1 MSENEMIVADA
12 DQYMISLRKEFPV
25 LDPNSRIARAVA
37 ENGGGLALQD
47 LPGVKF
53 PQGTGTLWSWT
64 DVSGEHNQKTIVGFP
79 VFFQK
84 YGLLWP
90 TNKNTSGDK
99 PLPVMETDDMIT
111 ASLRTEVERDPETQ
125 RIVAIPGTNGHTPQ
139 GLVEEISAKEIF
151 EDGAPTGKWNWNSLT
166 WTQFGSSANGRG
178 KYAQERM
185 KVLLLRSESHLPL
198 KVDIPSGSLSI
209 IENFFKQIPVPYW
222 QCKIQFAL
230 RTNTSKDDPFA
241 ELVPTLLEIMPEE
254 STAGIDA
261 YHDQMVDSYA
271 ANPNSLID
279 TDHE

>member
-12 DQYMISLRKEFPV
+12 DQYMLALRKEFPV
-25 LDPNSRIARAVA
+25 LDPGSRIARAVA

-53 PQGTGTLWSWT
+53 PAGTGTLWSWT
-64 DVSGEHNQKTIVGFP
+64 DVSGEHNVKTIVGFP
-79 VFFQK
+79 VFRQK

-90 TNKNTSGDK
+90 TDKNTSGEK
-99 PLPVMETDDMIT
+99 PLPVMETDDMLT
-111 ASLRTEVERDPETQ
+111 ASLRTEVVRDPETH
-125 RIVAIPGTNGHTPQ
+125 RIVSIPGTNNHTPE
-139 GLVEEISAKEIF
+139 GLVEDIAATEIF
-151 EDGAPTGKWNWNSLT
+151 ADGAPTGKWNWHALK
-166 WTQFGSSANGRG
+166 WTQFGTAANGRG

-198 KVDIPSGSLSI
+198 KVDIPSGSLAI
-209 IENFFKQIPVPYW
+209 IEKFFKQIPVPYW
-222 QCKIQFAL
+222 QCKIQLAL

-241 ELVPTLLEIMPEE
+241 ELVPTMIEIMPEE

-261 YHDQMVDSYA
+261 YHNQMVESYA

-279 TDHE
+279 TEQE